1 MNLSIVI
8 PAYNE
13 ELNMSDAVSDVVSGI
28 PQSVDDY

>member
-13 ELNMSDAVSDVVSGI
+13 EAVIEKTLRNVITYLEGKDLI
-28 PQSVDDY
+28 